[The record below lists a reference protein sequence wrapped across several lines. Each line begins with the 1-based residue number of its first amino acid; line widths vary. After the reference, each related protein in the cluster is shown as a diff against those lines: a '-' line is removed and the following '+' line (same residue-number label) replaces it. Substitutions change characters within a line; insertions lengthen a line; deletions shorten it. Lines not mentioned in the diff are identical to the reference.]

1 MSYTYVV
8 TSQKPTAVK
17 FAKVCQFT
25 GPHDKNLIIAK
36 GNRIEVYITAQL
48 QLFKRIIS
56 PVYNYS

>member
-25 GPHDKNLIIAK
+25 GPNDKNLIIAK
-36 GNRIEVYITAQL
+36 GNRIEVYITVQNTT
-48 QLFKRIIS
+48 F
-56 PVYNYS
+56 